1 MCCGSKFNLSLEELL
16 VRRKKTNRVWHI
28 HKMTLG
34 MEESR
39 NNRHRHRR
47 ALRRILLDSG
57 DYSSTEALRHVSD
70 ATMWDEVARLAAAAA
85 ATVQDNAVVTSNAT
99 AADNEPA
106 KCSSD
111 LYNWARDKARQIGF
125 SRYLT
130 LAEQDVP
137 FLLYVYKHYIY
148 DGRNGGEDEYF
159 GTMGQYTDKLL
170 LRHEQT
176 SKFWQQVDTRS
187 GKVLDRKAAQ
197 NKVILLGMHG
207 NDFASSWNLIE
218 TLSFLYPGRLR
229 KDIKAEA
236 KAIQALIEQIPDAYD
251 NAILSLNALAV
262 TADWVSG
269 RDAPDALLIGDG
281 LLQFLHDSGL
291 GDNGPDFIHSHEWG
305 HHLQFDYHDASIE
318 ALLFNKEL
326 SEGEATRRG
335 EMMADA
341 FGAYFLTHPE
351 GGNFD
356 EGRVRLIN
364 DIAFSIGDCKI
375 EKDAHHGTPLQR
387 ECAAA
392 FGTKLALGLVEEES
406 SDLIHPERFR
416 ELFDSALPDMLELN
430 GEICSLA
437 LDSSYDDMKGIAA
450 KDTSIDANVTSD
462 VWIEQD
468 SMATTRPTLSP
479 TKLSLPSTSKVTN
492 SSVRNETQMSERPMK
507 NDLELMGRP
516 VVNDTFIL
524 ADAISAAHI
533 TMPVNPGAMF
543 TTGLLLFI
551 VVLMST

>member
-1 MCCGSKFNLSLEELL
+1 
-16 VRRKKTNRVWHI
+16 
-28 HKMTLG
+28 MTLRA
-34 MEESR
+34 EESR
-39 NNRHRHRR
+39 QKRHRHRR
-47 ALRRILLDSG
+47 ALHRILLESG
-57 DYSSTEALRHVSD
+57 DYSSTHAHRHVSD
-70 ATMWDEVARLAAAAA
+70 ATIWDGVVRLAASASHDDAAA
-85 ATVQDNAVVTSNAT
+85 APDAVAG
-99 AADNEPA
+99 ADNEPT

-130 LAEQDVP
+130 LAEYDVP
-137 FLLYVYKHYIY
+137 FLLYVYKHYID
-148 DGRNGGEDEYF
+148 DGRNGGKDEYF
-159 GTMGQYTDKLL
+159 GIMGQYTDKML

-176 SKFWQQVDTRS
+176 SQFWQRVDTMS

-207 NDFASSWNLIE
+207 NDFASRSSLVE

-236 KAIQALIEQIPDAYD
+236 KAIQALVEQIPDAYD
-251 NAILSLNALAV
+251 NPILSLNALAV

-291 GDNGPDFIHSHEWG
+291 GDDGPDFIHSHEWG

-318 ALLFNKEL
+318 ALLFSKEL

-341 FGAYFLTHPE
+341 FGAYFLAHPD

-356 EGRVRLIN
+356 EGKVRMLN

-375 EKDAHHGTPLQR
+375 DKDAHHGTPPQR

-392 FGTKLALGLVEEES
+392 FGTKLALGLVEGEAS

-416 ELFDSALPDMLELN
+416 ELFDSALPDMLQLN
-430 GEICSLA
+430 SEICSFA
-437 LDSSYDDMKGIAA
+437 LDSSDEDMRGIAA
-450 KDTSIDANVTSD
+450 TDTTIGANLTSD
-462 VWIEQD
+462 VWKEQD
-468 SMATTRPTLSP
+468 SMTTTRPTLSP
-479 TKLSLPSTSKVTN
+479 TKFSLPSKSKATN
-492 SSVRNETQMSERPMK
+492 SSVRNETQVRERPMK

-524 ADAISAAHI
+524 PDAISGAHI

-543 TTGLLLFI
+543 TTAVLLFI
-551 VVLMST
+551 VLLIST